1 LPLCRLAFGE
11 DVLEVYL
18 LVSKATVTA
27 IYWQQQSYYFRF
39 SVPAKDI
46 YHDPVKRALQKDG
59 WTITHDPFPLQIGKK
74 RLSADLGAERL
85 ISAERGLQRIVVE
98 VKSFVGQSDVK
109 DLEQA
114 LGQYVLYRQILNEM
128 GVERSLYLA
137 VSQSTFNSVFTIE
150 LGQVLLKNQVVKL
163 IVFDDESE
171 AIVQWIP
178 D

>member
-1 LPLCRLAFGE
+1 
-11 DVLEVYL
+11 
-18 LVSKATVTA
+18 
-27 IYWQQQSYYFRF
+27 
-39 SVPAKDI
+39 VPAKDI
-46 YHDPVKRALQKDG
+46 YHDTVKRALQKDG

-85 ISAERGLQRIVVE
+85 ISAERGLQRIVVQ

-128 GVERSLYLA
+128 SVERNLYLA
-137 VSQSTFNSVFTIE
+137 VSQPTFNAVFTIE
-150 LGQVLLKNQVVKL
+150 LGQLLLKNQVVKL

>member
-1 LPLCRLAFGE
+1 MAR
-11 DVLEVYL
+11 
-18 LVSKATVTA
+18 
-27 IYWQQQSYYFRF
+27 R
-39 SVPAKDI
+39 DI
-46 YHDPVKRALQKDG
+46 YHDTVKRALQKDG

-85 ISAERGLQRIVVE
+85 ISAERGIQKIVVE

-128 GVERSLYLA
+128 GIERILYLA
-137 VSQSTFNSVFTIE
+137 VSCPTFNSVFTIE
-150 LGQVLLKNQVVKL
+150 LGQVLLKNQIIRL
-163 IVFDDESE
+163 IVFDEECE

>member
-1 LPLCRLAFGE
+1 MLA
-11 DVLEVYL
+11 VAL
-18 LVSKATVTA
+18 LRQV
-27 IYWQQQSYYFRF
+27 F
-39 SVPAKDI
+39 VPAKDI
-46 YHDPVKRALQKDG
+46 YHDTVKRALQKDG

-114 LGQYVLYRQILNEM
+114 LGQYVLYRQILDEM
-128 GVERSLYLA
+128 GIERNLYLA
-137 VSQSTFNSVFTIE
+137 ISQPTFNSVFTIE
-150 LGQVLLKNQVVKL
+150 LGQVLLKNRVVKL
-163 IVFDDESE
+163 VVFDDDSE

>member
-1 LPLCRLAFGE
+1 
-11 DVLEVYL
+11 
-18 LVSKATVTA
+18 
-27 IYWQQQSYYFRF
+27 
-39 SVPAKDI
+39 VPAKDI
-46 YHDPVKRALQKDG
+46 YHDTVRRALQNNG

-98 VKSFVGQSDVK
+98 VKSFVGPSDVK

-114 LGQYVLYRQILNEM
+114 LGQYVLYRQILDEM
-128 GVERSLYLA
+128 GIERSLYLA
-137 VSQSTFNSVFTIE
+137 VSQPTFNSVFTIE
-150 LGQVLLKNQVVKL
+150 LGQILLKNQVIKL
-163 IVFDDESE
+163 IVFDDENE

>member
-1 LPLCRLAFGE
+1 MVFGG
-11 DVLEVYL
+11 DVLEAYL
-18 LVSKATVTA
+18 LVSKATIAA
-27 IYWQQQSYYFRF
+27 IYWQQQFHYFGF

-46 YHDPVKRALQKDG
+46 YHDTVKRALQKDG
-59 WTITHDPFPLQIGKK
+59 WTITHDPFPPQVGKK

-137 VSQSTFNSVFTIE
+137 VSQRTFNSVFTIE

-171 AIVQWIP
+171 AVVQWIP